1 MTVRYRDVGGTSCL
15 LQWLRRSIL
24 RNSFYST
31 RSHILGESNLTSLL
45 RLEQSANQLSAT
57 EFFFRNQ
64 KITETFQ
71 KFLVSSSLRSKRREC
86 DGAEQ
91 RTCTALPD
99 NCLPGDLDLICA
111 RTHTHTYLM
120 LPTWTSELVGNL
132 TQTAD
137 TSCLWQTPT
146 VISIFATN
154 HHRAPS
160 WTRFSPHTIPHFLY
174 IHFNI
179 TLLSTSRCSMQP
191 LPHAFPSQCV
201 LHAPAISSCLT
212 WLI

>member
-91 RTCTALPD
+91 RTCAALPD

-111 RTHTHTYLM
+111 RTHTHTH
-120 LPTWTSELVGNL
+120 TW
-132 TQTAD
+132 
-137 TSCLWQTPT
+137 C
-146 VISIFATN
+146 
-154 HHRAPS
+154 
-160 WTRFSPHTIPHFLY
+160 SPHGPVNLLEIWRKLQ
-174 IHFNI
+174 
-179 TLLSTSRCSMQP
+179 TLLASDKPQRSFPYSQQTITGPHLEHDSVHTLYPISFTFTLILPYYRRLGVPCS
-191 LPHAFPSQCV
+191 LFPMRSLLNACYMLRPSHPV
-201 LHAPAISSCLT
+201 WHD
-212 WLI
+212 